1 MPAMKGQRGQ
11 ALLTVEDL
19 QALAREHAG
28 RCLSPEYFWQQ
39 CDLDTSGNRR
49 RET

>member
-28 RCLSPEYFWQQ
+28 RCLSPEYFGSNATG
-39 CDLDTSGNRR
+39 DTSGNRR